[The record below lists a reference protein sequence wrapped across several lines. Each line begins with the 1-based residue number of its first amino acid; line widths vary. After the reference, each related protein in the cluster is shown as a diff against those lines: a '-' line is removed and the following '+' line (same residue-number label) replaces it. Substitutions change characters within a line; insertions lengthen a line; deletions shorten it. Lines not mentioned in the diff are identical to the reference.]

1 MKKTVCLLFVFF
13 LGCAGRPDSTA
24 VRISLVN
31 NNRSIRFKGLDPA
44 IMGEVSR
51 NASPAVWENLIPVY
65 RMPADTDLKDY
76 QPIQHGVYQVKDSVI
91 VFTPDTP
98 FVKGHTYFLRYFRFE
113 GGTKPWDFIGGK
125 KKLGS
130 VPHQDLVVRD

>member
-1 MKKTVCLLFVFF
+1 MKRQAFFF
-13 LGCAGRPDSTA
+13 LLLCFGCGHSKAPA
-24 VRISLVN
+24 VSISLVN
-31 NNRSIRFKGLDPA
+31 NNQSVQFKGLDPA

-51 NASPAVWENLIPVY
+51 NAAPGVWENLIPVY

-76 QPIQHGVYQVKDSVI
+76 QPIQHGSYQVKDSVI

-98 FVKGHTYFLRYFRFE
+98 FTKGHTYFMRYYKFE
-113 GGTKPWDFIGGK
+113 GGTKPWDFIRGK

-130 VPHQDLVVRD
+130 VGYQDLVFGE